1 MFNVQKKRQ
10 GRVAELETQ
19 ISQLE
24 DALRTVKD
32 QLIVSESWKKQA
44 KLDAEESRK
53 ELLAITLKLE
63 ESQKLLAL
71 SSSHETHVSS
81 LFFVNY
87 VHAIALF
94 SLLTIIFSYF
104 GNFEVELPISR
115 RGDTCLEREYGS
127 TGFDHGGNEEPT

>member
-1 MFNVQKKRQ
+1 MFQKKRQ

-81 LFFVNY
+81 LFY
-87 VHAIALF
+87 L
-94 SLLTIIFSYF
+94 
-104 GNFEVELPISR
+104 
-115 RGDTCLEREYGS
+115 
-127 TGFDHGGNEEPT
+127 